1 MQVLALDFDGVISDS
16 AREAFAVA
24 IRTYSG
30 LRPGSPLQET
40 EELYAGFVEMMPLG
54 NRAED
59 YAVIL
64 AALEEQEII
73 ADQAA
78 YDSFYRR
85 QDPERLGLFHERFY
99 RNRISW
105 AERDPEGWR
114 RMLSPYPEVLEI
126 LHRRASQ
133 VTLAIATAKDRRSV
147 RTLLRDYGIES
158 LFREDLVLDKETGV
172 TKRSHLEH
180 LQQSLAVPFD
190 AITFVDDKVNH
201 LRASE
206 CGAAWRPG
214 ATTGSGSGRGLCE
227 RDISS
232 CTSTIWKRNSSAKA
246 LPHRGLV
253 GVPDARRRLEGPGL
267 PAGGG
272 PAR

>member
-24 IRTYSG
+24 LRTYSG

-64 AALEEQEII
+64 AALE
-73 ADQAA
+73 

-201 LRASE
+201 LNQVTGLGVR
-206 CGAAWRPG
+206 CGLAAWGYNGKREWEG
-214 ATTGSGSGRGLCE
+214 ALRAG
-227 RDISS
+227 
-232 CTSTIWKRNSSAKA
+232 
-246 LPHRGLV
+246 HLV
-253 GVPDARRRLEGPGL
+253 LHLHDLETQLFG
-267 PAGGG
+267 
-272 PAR
+272 